1 MPHMPGTGVNP
12 LRQAEGAMLIMPE
25 KEQPVQE
32 SPPPPE
38 VEESPLKPESPQIT
52 ESVEIAAKEPTVT
65 IERKPEENKKKKKKS
80 GLSSLCCC
88 IKPKTDE
95 TDEGEGDTKGE
106 VKDQNNGKNNVNVDV
121 KEDADK
127 VSGDNK
133 AKDAP
138 PKLDNNVTV
147 KPVEEA
153 NVSVQ
158 ETRVKPVEK
167 QQADVEIMI

>member
-25 KEQPVQE
+25 KVQPVQE

-38 VEESPLKPESPQIT
+38 VEDSPIKPESPQIT
-52 ESVEIAAKEPTVT
+52 ESYEIPLKEPTVT
-65 IERKPEENKKKKKKS
+65 IERKPEEKKKKKKS
-80 GLSSLCCC
+80 GLSGLCCC

-95 TDEGEGDTKGE
+95 TDEREGDTKGE
-106 VKDQNNGKNNVNVDV
+106 VKNQNNDRNNVKVDVTKNVD
-121 KEDADK
+121 K
-127 VSGDNK
+127 VPGDNV
-133 AKDAP
+133 AKDSSP
-138 PKLDNNVTV
+138 GHDNGVTV
-147 KPVEEA
+147 KPVVA

-158 ETRVKPVEK
+158 ETSVKPVEK